1 MENTYIIFLTEDS
14 IKEIGAALKQWSA
27 SSNTLGEYIRCNEV
41 NTMGSFVHIQIV
53 EQESDQPEVKYE
65 IELPHRYI
73 KLIISGSDM
82 TKIGFL

>member
-1 MENTYIIFLTEDS
+1 MENTYIIFLTEDG
-14 IKEIGAALKQWSA
+14 IKEVGTALKQWST
-27 SSNTLGEYIRCNEV
+27 SSDTMGEYIRCNEV

-53 EQESDQPEVKYE
+53 EQEPGQSEVKYE

-73 KLIISGSDM
+73 KLIINGSDM